1 MRNVSDK
8 HMRKS
13 VDFLKEYSMDFLDYR
28 EKLGIGCYDGEKF
41 TFFLTKIFNCLN
53 GISEETHSGCVTSSE
68 YFSFCN
74 LTGSRY
80 NQQLFAGCHNR
91 ERFNECLTILDR
103 HRNSLEEFLAYYIA
117 FTNSI
122 TPQKSLPQNW
132 TREHFANL
140 LLQMSAESHIPVE
153 LIKNDDEYFA
163 FPKGAKEL
171 DDALVSQPLE
181 WLSAYPMAQKTFIIA
196 LKQYSEGIYIRD
208 VADNLRKALEAF
220 LQEFLGNE
228 KNLETNK
235 NEICKYLGSQGVDAG
250 ISGLFQPLLNAYK
263 NINDRIAKHNDAVDK
278 KLLEFLLYQTGV
290 LIRMVVV
297 IKMGETSHEV

>member
-1 MRNVSDK
+1 
-8 HMRKS
+8 
-13 VDFLKEYSMDFLDYR
+13 MDFLDYR

-41 TFFLTKIFNCLN
+41 TFFLTKIFNFLN
-53 GISEETHSGCVTSSE
+53 GISEYTYSGCVTSSE

-74 LTGSRY
+74 LTGSRC
-80 NQQLFAGCHNR
+80 NPQLSADCQNR

-103 HRNSLEEFLAYYIA
+103 HRNRLEEFLAYYIA

-122 TPQKSLPQNW
+122 EPQKAFPSNW
-132 TREHFANL
+132 TRAHFANL
-140 LLQMSAESHIPVE
+140 LVQMLTESHIPVE

-171 DDALVSQPLE
+171 DDALVSEPLE
-181 WLSAYPMAQKTFIIA
+181 WLADYPKSHKAFVTA
-196 LKQYSEGIYIRD
+196 LKQYSDGIYIRD

-290 LIRMVVV
+290 LVRMVVV
-297 IKMGETSHEV
+297 IKMGENSHEV